1 MARARTRFSL
11 RGRAPELDL
20 TLIICNCFKV
30 SDREIRLTIDLGAHD
45 VDAVGVACGAGWGCG
60 GCHEMIEH
68 MIAERILTARVE
80 GKSSG
85 AE

>member
-1 MARARTRFSL
+1 VTRARTRVNL
-11 RGRAPELDL
+11 LGRAPELKL

-45 VDAVGVACGAGWGCG
+45 VDAVGDACGAGWGCG
-60 GCHEMIEH
+60 GCHETIEH
-68 MIAERILTARVE
+68 MIAERILAAQTQ
-80 GKSSG
+80 GKSSD